1 MRCVKVRKNAYD
13 ILRPPYNIR
22 QYNFVCT
29 GSGLRVHMPYHK
41 IMNMLRRFRTETDP
55 RFALS
60 KRDET
65 IPYIGTNVGTA
76 DGRQA
81 GVDPQEN
88 SPGTR
93 RPRAIVFITYAGY
106 DFGPG
111 EAEPAASL
119 MALELEHIGFQY
131 LGMFRPRCLEIGNL
145 LYSSP
150 LL

>member
-41 IMNMLRRFRTETDP
+41 IMNMLRRFQTKTDP

-65 IPYIGTNVGTA
+65 IPYIPEPMLEPPT
-76 DGRQA
+76 DGKPALIHRKIVLGPDA
-81 GVDPQEN
+81 
-88 SPGTR
+88 PG
-93 RPRAIVFITYAGY
+93 
-106 DFGPG
+106 
-111 EAEPAASL
+111 
-119 MALELEHIGFQY
+119 Q
-131 LGMFRPRCLEIGNL
+131 
-145 LYSSP
+145 LYSSRMP
-150 LL
+150 DMISVPEKPNLRHR